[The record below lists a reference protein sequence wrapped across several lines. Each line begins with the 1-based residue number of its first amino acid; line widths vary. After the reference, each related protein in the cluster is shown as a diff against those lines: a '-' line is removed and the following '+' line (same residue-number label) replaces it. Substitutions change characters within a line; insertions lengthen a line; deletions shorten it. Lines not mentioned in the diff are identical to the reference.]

1 MGPISRPGDNGS
13 KRWRLVV
20 RYIEEDHEK
29 EVTVRETLTLAY
41 LTLLVDD
48 RYSHSFPL
56 KGEVRLGRDKTNAV
70 VASDQKVSRHHA
82 TLTPKEETYI
92 LTDQG
97 SANGTYVNGV
107 RISQPTR
114 LKDKDRLTIG
124 DTTFLFTTHPPE
136 TQAGPTPSAPA
147 AAAHDPLPALDSHNR
162 PIWMIIGC
170 MAVVIILL
178 LVVVAL
184 LLGIFVGRGQTATL
198 SLWWLSSI
206 IASFSF
212 V

>member
-1 MGPISRPGDNGS
+1 M
-13 KRWRLVV
+13 V

-29 EVTVRETLTLAY
+29 EVTVREALTLAY

-48 RYSHSFPL
+48 RHSHSFPL

-124 DTTFLFTTHPPE
+124 DTTFLFTNRPPDA
-136 TQAGPTPSAPA
+136 QVAPAPSAPSA
-147 AAAHDPLPALDSHNR
+147 AASRDPVSTPDSNNR

-184 LLGIFVGRGQTATL
+184 LLGIFVGRGQAGTL

-206 IASFSF
+206 VVSFPF
-212 V
+212 I